1 MGKEYKFREYS
12 IFAAMWF
19 STPHTLLFYR
29 KMIYRLLYFLIFSC
43 VMTSCSL
50 LKPVA
55 PMADKIDDGPF
66 MKQVSITVES
76 TAPVKKTSTVIQANN
91 LEIVDK
97 KDMGPFNGIEDIEQI
112 MPSAFRYSLLLDIEV
127 EAIKNQ
133 RLFEYITR
141 WWATPYRIGGNSFDG
156 IDCSGFVSGIT
167 LETFQKKLPRTSKE
181 QADFCTPIKIEEIQ
195 EGDLVFFHTR
205 RGVVSHVGMYL
216 ANNKFIHASTSVG
229 VTISDLNETYWK
241 NRLGKIGRIPL

>member
-1 MGKEYKFREYS
+1 
-12 IFAAMWF
+12 
-19 STPHTLLFYR
+19 
-29 KMIYRLLYFLIFSC
+29 
-43 VMTSCSL
+43 MTSCSL

-55 PMADKIDDGPF
+55 QKADKVDDGPF
-66 MKQVSITVES
+66 MKQVSIMVES
-76 TAPVKKTSTVIQANN
+76 SAPVTQTSSVIQANN
-91 LEIVDK
+91 FDVIDK
-97 KDMGPFNGIEDIEQI
+97 KDRVSFTRIEDIEQF

-133 RLFEYITR
+133 RLFEYISR
-141 WWATPYRIGGNSFDG
+141 WWATPYRIGGNGFDG

-181 QADFCTPIKIEEIQ
+181 QADFCMPINKEEIQ

-216 ANNKFIHASTSVG
+216 ANNKFVHASTSVG

-241 NRLGKIGRIPL
+241 NRLVKIGRIPAP